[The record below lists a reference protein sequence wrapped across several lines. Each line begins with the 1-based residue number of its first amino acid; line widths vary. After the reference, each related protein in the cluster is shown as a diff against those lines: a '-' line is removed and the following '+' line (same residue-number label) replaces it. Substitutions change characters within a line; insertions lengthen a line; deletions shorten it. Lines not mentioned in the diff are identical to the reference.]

1 VILEE
6 VAMPDSTSGILE
18 TQTTSWADSVAAIG
32 KDALLSVEGG
42 LGMVGRGIWTVF
54 RELPILGALIG
65 GSVGL
70 GAAIAVGVGELAVT
84 LVAAY
89 VGYRMLAYGESVTE
103 AFEKSI
109 ELREGTLLEEE
120 FKEST
125 QGINE
130 G

>member
-1 VILEE
+1 
-6 VAMPDSTSGILE
+6 MPDTVSGTFE
-18 TQTTSWADSVAAIG
+18 TETTSWAGAMASTG
-32 KDALLSVEGG
+32 KGALRTVEGG
-42 LGMVGRGIWTVF
+42 LGMVGRGIQEVF
-54 RELPILGALIG
+54 HELPILGALIG
-65 GSVGL
+65 GSLGL

-89 VGYRMLAYGESVTE
+89 VGYRMLAYGETLTE

-109 ELREGTLLEEE
+109 ELREGKLLEEE
-120 FKEST
+120 IKESA